1 MDHNDPAPLSTIP
14 SASQNVPADP
24 KESMLG
30 KRWIESNHFNY
41 MLLYDVIL
49 GSSRNAGSVN
59 LRLTAAFLQR
69 NEESHA
75 ISQQNSMRFIWIQ
88 WSSSNPR
95 FSPSASANFVGTTWL
110 RSMLLDLG
118 EQWKWQFNLQG
129 DCEKF
134 WISYES
140 YVIFMYNHILVYLYT
155 HKKTWYW
162 YKYKY
167 IYIRTSIQIH
177 MHWTWDQLSG
187 IKYCWKWWSKS
198 QITDV
203 PRSIIWHFEVTMIW
217 KRMGKDA
224 LLLLECCTWNCS
236 CNYTDFQ

>member
-30 KRWIESNHFNY
+30 KRWIEPNHFNY

-155 HKKTWYW
+155 HKKHDTGINISI
-162 YKYKY
+162 Y
-167 IYIRTSIQIH
+167 IYTYIYTNTYALNLGSIER
-177 MHWTWDQLSG
+177 DKVLL
-187 IKYCWKWWSKS
+187 
-198 QITDV
+198 
-203 PRSIIWHFEVTMIW
+203 EVMKQVTNHGCAKVNNLALW
-217 KRMGKDA
+217 GHHDLERMGKDA